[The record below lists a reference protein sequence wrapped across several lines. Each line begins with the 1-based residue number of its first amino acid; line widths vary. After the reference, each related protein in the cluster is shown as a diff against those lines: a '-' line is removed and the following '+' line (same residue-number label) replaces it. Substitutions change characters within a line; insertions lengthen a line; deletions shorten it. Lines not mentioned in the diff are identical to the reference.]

1 MFACGCSGR
10 NLNLNLN
17 LKLLKICSE
26 EPVLE
31 SLYCKVAA
39 CKQLIKKPK
48 ERLLGQLYQKRDAY
62 TQTFTQVLSINFE
75 KKYEHVF

>member
-10 NLNLNLN
+10 NLNLN

-26 EPVLE
+26 EPLLE

-75 KKYEHVF
+75 KKHEHVF

>member
-10 NLNLNLN
+10 NLN

-26 EPVLE
+26 EPLLE
-31 SLYCKVAA
+31 SLYYKVAA

>member
-10 NLNLNLN
+10 NLNLN

-26 EPVLE
+26 EPLLE

-48 ERLLGQLYQKRDAY
+48 ETLLGQLYQKRDAY